1 MAVYAIFNYDV
12 ADSDGYKN
20 YQALAGASFAGRSFK
35 VLALDPSTTRV
46 EGEQSG
52 HQTVILEFETKEAF
66 DDWYRSPEYQ
76 SAVGTR
82 LAATANGVGLL
93 VAGR

>member
-1 MAVYAIFNYDV
+1 MAVYALFNYDV
-12 ADSDGYKN
+12 ADSAGYKN

-66 DDWYRSPEYQ
+66 DDWYGSPEYQ

-82 LAATANGVGLL
+82 LAATTNGVGLL

>member
-1 MAVYAIFNYDV
+1 
-12 ADSDGYKN
+12 
-20 YQALAGASFAGRSFK
+20 
-35 VLALDPSTTRV
+35 
-46 EGEQSG
+46 
-52 HQTVILEFETKEAF
+52 VILEFETKEAF